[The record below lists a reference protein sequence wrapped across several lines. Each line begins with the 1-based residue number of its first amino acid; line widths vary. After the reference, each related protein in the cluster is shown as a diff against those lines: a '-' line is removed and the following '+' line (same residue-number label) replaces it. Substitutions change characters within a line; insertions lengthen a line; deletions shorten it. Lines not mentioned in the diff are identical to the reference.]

1 MSTRGAS
8 PPKTRVTWLDGVKY
22 LPLIW
27 GALRRR
33 PARTL
38 LTALSVI
45 TAFFLFG
52 TLQGVNI
59 GIDNVMKVVNV
70 AHLRVMSRISMAD
83 VMPVSHV
90 ARIAALPE
98 VNGVSGL
105 TFMVGSYQRP
115 SNMQSVIGVD
125 IEQMLRIYP
134 EIKVPPDQLAAV
146 LRTRSGVIVG
156 KALAEK
162 QGWKIGDRLP
172 INGLN
177 VQRKDGTP
185 WVFDIVALYDLDQH
199 DWATQIIGHYEY
211 FNQARSTGK
220 DTAMQ
225 ILVGIK
231 DPSHSAKVA
240 QQIDD
245 LFANSPDQT
254 VTQNE
259 KDFIQGLLR
268 QIGDISFLVNSIVGA
283 VLFTLL
289 FLTANTMAQSVRE
302 RVPELAVLK
311 TVGFTDAGVQWLV
324 LSEAMILSLIAAA
337 IGLGLASVALPAVSS
352 MPQLGVGAMHVP
364 HNVLG
369 LGLAVA
375 ALLALASGLP
385 PAQRAR
391 RLQVATALSGR

>member
-1 MSTRGAS
+1 MRLPMPT
-8 PPKTRVTWLDGVKY
+8 KY

-52 TLQGVNI
+52 VLQGVNI

-83 VMPVSHV
+83 VMPISHV

-98 VNGVSGL
+98 VNGVTGL
-105 TFMVGSYQRP
+105 TYMVGSYQRP
-115 SNMQSVIGVD
+115 NNMQAVLAVD
-125 IEQMLRIYP
+125 IAEMLRIYP
-134 EIKVPPDQLAAV
+134 EIKVPADQLAAV
-146 LRTRSGVIVG
+146 MRTRNGVVVG
-156 KALAEK
+156 KALAAK
-162 QGWKIGDRLP
+162 QGWKIGDRIP

-177 VQRKDGTP
+177 VSRKDGQP
-185 WVFDIVALYDLDQH
+185 WVFDILALYDLDQH
-199 DWATQIIGHYEY
+199 DWATQMIANYDY
-211 FNQARSTGK
+211 FNEARSSGK

-231 DPSHSAKVA
+231 NPSQSAKVS

-254 VTQNE
+254 ITQNE

-268 QIGDISFLVNSIVGA
+268 QVGDISFLVNSIVGA

-324 LSEAMILSLIAAA
+324 LIEALILSLIAAA
-337 IGLGLASVALPAVSS
+337 LGLGLASLVLPAVSS

-364 HNVLG
+364 RNVIG
-369 LGLAVA
+369 YGLAAA

>member
-1 MSTRGAS
+1 
-8 PPKTRVTWLDGVKY
+8 VKY
-22 LPLIW
+22 LPLVW
-27 GALRRR
+27 AALRRR
-33 PARTL
+33 KARTI
-38 LTALSVI
+38 LTALSVV

-52 TLQGVNI
+52 TLQGINI
-59 GIDNVMKVVNV
+59 GIANVMKVVNV
-70 AHLRVMSRISMAD
+70 AHLRVMSRVSLVD
-83 VMPVSHV
+83 PMPISHV

-98 VNGVSGL
+98 VTGVTGL

-125 IEQMLRIYP
+125 IAQMLRIYP
-134 EIKVPPDQLAAV
+134 EIKVPPDEVAAV

-162 QGWKIGDRLP
+162 QGWRIGDRLP
-172 INGLN
+172 IDGLN
-177 VQRKDGTP
+177 LKRKDGQP
-185 WVFDIVALYDLDQH
+185 WVFDIVGFYDLEQH
-199 DWATQIIGHYEY
+199 DFATQIIGNYDY
-211 FNQARSTGK
+211 FNEARTAGK

-231 DPSHSAKVA
+231 HPSRSAQVA

-254 VTQNE
+254 LTQNE
-259 KDFIQGLLR
+259 KDYIQSLLR
-268 QIGDISFLVNSIVGA
+268 QIGDISFLVNAIVGA

-311 TVGFTDAGVQWLV
+311 TLGFTDAGVQWLV
-324 LSEAMILSLIAAA
+324 LAEAILMSLVSAG
-337 IGLGLASVALPAVSS
+337 IGLAIASAVLPAVSAF
-352 MPQLGVGAMHVP
+352 PQFGSPPIHVP
-364 HNVLG
+364 GNVFLLG
-369 LGLAVA
+369 FGAAV
-375 ALLALASGLP
+375 LLALASGLP